1 MGMSPYNRENPF
13 MYLLETKM
21 DELQMKSQQSVKDMI
36 VTGLTGAISYISV
49 IICQILDKRLDIIPL
64 IVLPLLVIFCIIQ
77 VRQAISSIKT
87 KEMNKRIFGDAY
99 KNINLNNEEL
109 LSDINNYNVSIG
121 NVEYVIEYEHMMTLT
136 YLVILALNIIKIMIH
151 IFS

>member
-64 IVLPLLVIFCIIQ
+64 IILPLLVIFCIIQ

-109 LSDINNYNVSIG
+109 LSDINHYNVSIG
-121 NVEYVIEYEHMMTLT
+121 NVEYVIEYEHMMTLV

>member
-36 VTGLTGAISYISV
+36 VTGLAGAISYISV

-64 IVLPLLVIFCIIQ
+64 IILPLLVIFCIIQ

-109 LSDINNYNVSIG
+109 LSDINHYNVSIG
-121 NVEYVIEYEHMMTLT
+121 NVEYVIEYEHMMTLV